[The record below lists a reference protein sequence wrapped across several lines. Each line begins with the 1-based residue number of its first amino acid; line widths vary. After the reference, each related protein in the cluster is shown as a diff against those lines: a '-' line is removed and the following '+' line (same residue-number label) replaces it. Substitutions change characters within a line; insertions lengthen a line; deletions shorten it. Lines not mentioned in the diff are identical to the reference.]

1 MRNGNKCIGLSLS
14 SLFFLIPLT
23 VFFAKHRDP
32 FCRWTYEH
40 IITYEDKSFTVIPRT
55 PTFVPNSG
63 VLTLAVL
70 LVCNVVFSV
79 SFWLNPIRPSIIHSL
94 DGLFAKISAIVFSVY
109 ILFIKSLSL
118 KMRITA
124 FTILC
129 LVSILR
135 YYSHIFS
142 RANWCSTEH
151 VLVHALFHF
160 FASIG
165 CSFAFI

>member
-1 MRNGNKCIGLSLS
+1 MRNGNKCIVLSLS
-14 SLFFLIPLT
+14 SLFFLVPLA

-32 FCRWTYEH
+32 FRRWTYEH
-40 IITYEDKSFTVIPRT
+40 I
-55 PTFVPNSG
+55 
-63 VLTLAVL
+63 LAVL

-124 FTILC
+124 FAILC
-129 LVSILR
+129 LISILR
-135 YYSHIFS
+135 YYSHIYS
-142 RANWCSTEH
+142 RDNWCSPNH

-160 FASIG
+160 FASAG

>member
-14 SLFFLIPLT
+14 SLFFLIPLA
-23 VFFAKHRDP
+23 VFFRKHRDP
-32 FCRWTYEH
+32 FRRWTFEH
-40 IITYEDKSFTVIPRT
+40 IF
-55 PTFVPNSG
+55 
-63 VLTLAVL
+63 AVL
-70 LVCNVVFSV
+70 LICNVVFSV
-79 SFWLNPIRPSIIHSL
+79 AFWLKPVRPSIIHSL
-94 DGLFAKISAIVFSVY
+94 DGTFAKISFIVFSVY

-118 KMRITA
+118 NLRAIA
-124 FTILC
+124 FAILC

-151 VLVHALFHF
+151 VIVHSLFHF